1 MLWLCGMALAS
12 TVYINGVQV
21 DTLPVVTLYG
31 ATVRMD
37 QDGNV
42 WIDAPNYKVQVVG
55 GGGTPVAPST
65 APALSSRT
73 WYLVSEDEGSS
84 GGIVDV
90 YVNDQYVR
98 RLQSGSSQLL
108 MDVSSYVR
116 RGANKVQFVV
126 RTAPIG
132 RLSAYVGVGDDSTGA
147 IRIDAPPVTWRSPG
161 SPQVQEYTFT
171 AQ

>member
-1 MLWLCGMALAS
+1 MLWLCGLALAG

-21 DTLPVVTLYG
+21 DLLPVVTLYG

-37 QDGNV
+37 QDGNI
-42 WIDAPNYKVQVVG
+42 WIEAPNYKVQVVG
-55 GGGTPVAPST
+55 GG
-65 APALSSRT
+65 APAAASAPVKVART

-98 RLQSGSSQLL
+98 RLQSGSSQVLL
-108 MDVSSYVR
+108 DLSSAVR

-126 RTAPIG
+126 RSAPSG
-132 RLSAYVGVGDDSTGA
+132 RMSAYVGAGDDSSGA
-147 IRIDAPPVTWRSPG
+147 LRIDAPPVTWRST
-161 SPQVQEYTFT
+161 SASQVQEYTFT
-171 AQ
+171 VE